1 MLCHAARR
9 FFPVIGIDVIVAL
22 CEARD
27 VDSDER
33 AYLATHRSHEVGH
46 LLRRWRAVA
55 RKADLQV
62 VSLTGGGDNPVLGL
76 RNRRSVP
83 GNGFYLSAGIHGDEP
98 AAVQGLLQWA
108 ENNVQSLRE
117 HPVAIFPCLNPWGLR
132 NNRREDAE
140 GRDLNR
146 SFDRPG
152 IPVIGALLDF
162 ISRRD
167 FAVAVSLHED
177 FDANGMYVY
186 ELARQ
191 GESLGEDLLER
202 VEGVIPRHQ
211 GEVEG
216 RIPKNGVMRRTR
228 GLMKIVRE
236 IGGMPESI
244 HLFLNGAHTALT
256 FETPSEYSLYR
267 RVQCH
272 IRFLEGVV
280 DLIGPEG

>member
-1 MLCHAARR
+1 
-9 FFPVIGIDVIVAL
+9 
-22 CEARD
+22 
-27 VDSDER
+27 VDSEEHS
-33 AYLATHRSHEVGH
+33 YLVAHRSHDVGMLLKRWH
-46 LLRRWRAVA
+46 LVA

-62 VSLTGGGDNPVLGL
+62 AVLEKRESHPVIGL
-76 RNRRSVP
+76 RNRHPVP
-83 GNGFYLSAGIHGDEP
+83 DNGLYLSAGIHGDEP
-98 AAVQGLLQWA
+98 AAVQGLLEWA
-108 ENNVQSLRE
+108 ENNVQLLRE
-117 HPVAIFPCLNPWGLR
+117 RPVTIFPCLNPWGLE
-132 NNRREDAE
+132 NNSREDAD

-152 IPVIGALLDF
+152 VRIIGAMLDF
-162 ISRRD
+162 ISERD
-167 FAVAVSLHED
+167 FTVAVSLHED

-191 GESLGEDLLER
+191 GKGLGEDLLER
-202 VEGVIPRHQ
+202 AEGIIPRHQ
-211 GEVEG
+211 GGVEG
-216 RIPKNGVMRRTR
+216 RLSKGGVMRRTR

-244 HLFLNGAHTALT
+244 YLFLNGARSALT

-280 DLIGPEG
+280 DLIGPEGW

>member
-1 MLCHAARR
+1 MPHGETL
-9 FFPVIGIDVIVAL
+9 FPAIGIDVVAAL

-33 AYLATHRSHEVGH
+33 AYLAAHRSHEVIH
-46 LLRRWRAVA
+46 LLRRWRLVA

-62 VSLTGGGDNPVLGL
+62 VRLAGGGDNPLLGL
-76 RNRRSVP
+76 SNRHPVP
-83 GNGFYLSAGIHGDEP
+83 GKGLYLSAGIHGDEP

-117 HPVAIFPCLNPWGLR
+117 LPVAIFPCLNPWGLS

-152 IPVIGALLDF
+152 IPVIGAMLDF
-162 ISRRD
+162 ISGRD
-167 FAVAVSLHED
+167 FAVAVNLHED

-211 GEVEG
+211 GGVEG

-244 HLFLNGAHTALT
+244 YLFLNGARTALT

-280 DLIGPEG
+280 DLIGPGG

>member
-1 MLCHAARR
+1 M
-9 FFPVIGIDVIVAL
+9 
-22 CEARD
+22 
-27 VDSDER
+27 DSDER
-33 AYLATHRSHEVGH
+33 AYLAAHRSHDAGQ
-46 LLRRWRAVA
+46 LLRSWRSVA
-55 RKADLQV
+55 RKADLQIV
-62 VSLTGGGDNPVLGL
+62 RLLGGGSDPVIGL
-76 RNRRSVP
+76 RNRHPVQ
-83 GNGFYLSAGIHGDEP
+83 GNGLYLSAGIHGDEP

-108 ENNVQSLRE
+108 ENNLQSLRE
-117 HPVAIFPCLNPWGLR
+117 RPVVIFPCLNPWGLS

-146 SFDRPG
+146 SFDCPG
-152 IPVIGALLDF
+152 IPIIGAILDF
-162 ISRRD
+162 ISERD

-177 FDANGMYVY
+177 FDANGIYVY
-186 ELARQ
+186 ELVRQ
-191 GESLGEDLLER
+191 GKSLGEDLLER
-202 VEGVIPRHQ
+202 VEEIIPRHR
-211 GEVEG
+211 GRVEG
-216 RIPKNGVMRRTR
+216 MIPKSGVMRRTR

-280 DLIGPEG
+280 DLIGPGGR